1 MTTPAGGD
9 RDPGADRTARTGP
22 SADDGAD
29 ADAQTGADA
38 GAHTGVKP
46 GADTGVKPGADTGV
60 DSRTRPNPD
69 RSTDMTSPG
78 PTSDAGF
85 RPDQPLNDPLPY
97 GAGFSA
103 PEPLGFGVAP
113 ESVPSPTRAV
123 DVTERRRGGSPVL
136 AVAGLASLGVAVW
149 AILGAPVIT
158 PTLLL
163 AAGLVLAVLVGLM
176 MVLRR

>member
-9 RDPGADRTARTGP
+9 CDPRPDGDARPGP
-22 SADDGAD
+22 SANDGAD
-29 ADAQTGADA
+29 ANAQTGADA
-38 GAHTGVKP
+38 GADT
-46 GADTGVKPGADTGV
+46 GADSGA
-60 DSRTRPNPD
+60 DSRTRPTPD

-85 RPDQPLNDPLPY
+85 RPDQPLHDPLPY
-97 GAGFSA
+97 GAGFSTA
-103 PEPLGFGVAP
+103 EPLGFGVAP
-113 ESVPSPTRAV
+113 EPAPSPTRAV
-123 DVTERRRGGSPVL
+123 EVTERQRGGSPVL

>member
-1 MTTPAGGD
+1 MTTPADGD
-9 RDPGADRTARTGP
+9 RDSGAKPGV
-22 SADDGAD
+22 
-29 ADAQTGADA
+29 DA
-38 GAHTGVKP
+38 GI
-46 GADTGVKPGADTGV
+46 

-78 PTSDAGF
+78 PTSDTGF
-85 RPDQPLNDPLPY
+85 RPDQPLHDPLPY
-97 GAGFSA
+97 GAGFST

-113 ESVPSPTRAV
+113 EPTPSPTRTV
-123 DVTERRRGGSPVL
+123 EVTERRRGGSPVL

>member
-1 MTTPAGGD
+1 MTAPAGGD
-9 RDPGADRTARTGP
+9 RDSRPDGDARPDP
-22 SADDGAD
+22 SANDGAD
-29 ADAQTGADA
+29 AKAQTGADA
-38 GAHTGVKP
+38 GADT
-46 GADTGVKPGADTGV
+46 GADAGA
-60 DSRTRPNPD
+60 DSRTRPTPD

-78 PTSDAGF
+78 PTSDTGF
-85 RPDQPLNDPLPY
+85 RPDQPLHDPLPY
-97 GAGFSA
+97 GAGFSV

-113 ESVPSPTRAV
+113 EPAPSPARAV
-123 DVTERRRGGSPVL
+123 EVTERRRGGSPVL

>member
-1 MTTPAGGD
+1 MTAPAGGD
-9 RDPGADRTARTGP
+9 RDSGATPHAY
-22 SADDGAD
+22 
-29 ADAQTGADA
+29 TGA
-38 GAHTGVKP
+38 KP
-46 GADTGVKPGADTGV
+46 GV

-78 PTSDAGF
+78 PTSDTGF
-85 RPDQPLNDPLPY
+85 RPDQPLHDPLPY
-97 GAGFSA
+97 GAGFST

-113 ESVPSPTRAV
+113 EPAPSPTRAV
-123 DVTERRRGGSPVL
+123 EVTERRRGGSPVL